1 MHKPNQDT
9 GDPLA
14 SLRAIIASRYDDV
27 QEGPM
32 FWCPGFFIGTTMVA
46 GVYDNQIVLRLPE
59 NRVTALLET
68 HGCSQFK
75 PYGRAPMRHWLVFGV
90 SSPAYHT
97 LAELVEESVSFA
109 QRTSQS
115 SRRRRNVSKRK

>member
-1 MHKPNQDT
+1 MHKPNQDP

-14 SLRAIIASRYDDV
+14 SLRAIASRYDDV

-68 HGCSQFK
+68 PGCSQFK
-75 PYGRAPMRHWLVFGV
+75 PYDRGRMRHWLVFGV
-90 SSPAYHT
+90 SSPAYHI
-97 LAELVEESVSFA
+97 LAELFEEAVLFA
-109 QRTSQS
+109 QLTFQS
-115 SRRRRNVSKRK
+115 SKRSPNVSKRK